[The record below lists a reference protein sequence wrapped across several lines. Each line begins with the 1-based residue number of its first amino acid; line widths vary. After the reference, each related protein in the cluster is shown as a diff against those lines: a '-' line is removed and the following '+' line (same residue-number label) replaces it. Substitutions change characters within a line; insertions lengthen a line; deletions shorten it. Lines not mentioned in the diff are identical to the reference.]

1 MLGKIS
7 QRYVCCRTPQIFVN
21 IKTNHNMSEKMKSE
35 ALTFFFF
42 PTWISITKKKQKR
55 GELKSFYF
63 HFW

>member
-21 IKTNHNMSEKMKSE
+21 IKTNHNMSEKMKRE

-42 PTWISITKKKQKR
+42 SYLDFYYQKKTKTWGIK
-55 GELKSFYF
+55 EFLF
-63 HFW
+63 

>member
-7 QRYVCCRTPQIFVN
+7 QRYVCCRTLQIFVN
-21 IKTNHNMSEKMKSE
+21 IKTNHNMSEKMKRE

-42 PTWISITKKKQKR
+42 PIWIPITKKKNR

-63 HFW
+63 DFW